1 MAQNPPTPAACLRD
15 LELATPCHGAER
27 EARPLFAD
35 AAGQPYTH
43 HYLNLMLTAILTYL
57 YGPLVAALYTF
68 HSYRSGLATALH
80 AAGVSDS
87 MIQLICRWMCPESLH
102 VYRRMGTREHERHI
116 TVASGMNVDV
126 MQATNYPRISND
138 EGYGNIVAGLQGPR
152 GRDAQRDYEAAMAT
166 IRQAPQRAA
175 PTTPRPPPRP
185 RATPAPTAARA
196 AAPAPPPIPVA
207 PNQPPSTAAITGR
220 PARGTRVFVQRHLW
234 PTYACDEHAGEGWAA
249 TVESTTAHTCVVSF
263 DFACAPDGSAFEP
276 ERLATEALL
285 LLL

>member
-1 MAQNPPTPAACLRD
+1 
-15 LELATPCHGAER
+15 
-27 EARPLFAD
+27 
-35 AAGQPYTH
+35 
-43 HYLNLMLTAILTYL
+43 
-57 YGPLVAALYTF
+57 
-68 HSYRSGLATALH
+68 
-80 AAGVSDS
+80 

-196 AAPAPPPIPVA
+196 AAPAPPPTPVA

-234 PTYACDEHAGEGWAA
+234 PTYVTHA
-249 TVESTTAHTCVVSF
+249 TSTPAKAGLPPSSLRRPTHASSASTSRVHQTALPLSRNASPRKRCCCFS
-263 DFACAPDGSAFEP
+263 DRRS
-276 ERLATEALL
+276 
-285 LLL
+285 